1 MLVRLLYASRA
12 REPFETDMLD
22 TIAAVSVER
31 NPQLGITGVL
41 CYGDGCFLQAL
52 EGDRDAV
59 SRLYHRIAVDPR
71 HHDLTL
77 LHYQEIVAREFAG
90 WAMGHVNTGR
100 VNAATLLKFFPQAAF
115 DPYRIGGEA
124 ALALLGDLIAGAA
137 IVARTTERG
146 RF

>member
-12 REPFETDMLD
+12 REPFEADMLD

-31 NPQLGITGVL
+31 NPRHGITGVL
-41 CYGDGCFLQAL
+41 CFGDGCFLQAL
-52 EGDRDAV
+52 EGDREAV

-71 HHDLTL
+71 HRDLLL

-100 VNAATLLKFFPQAAF
+100 VNAATLLKYFPEACF
-115 DPYRIGGEA
+115 DPYRISGDA
-124 ALALLGDLIAGAA
+124 ALALLGELIAGAA
-137 IVARTTERG
+137 IVARTSERG